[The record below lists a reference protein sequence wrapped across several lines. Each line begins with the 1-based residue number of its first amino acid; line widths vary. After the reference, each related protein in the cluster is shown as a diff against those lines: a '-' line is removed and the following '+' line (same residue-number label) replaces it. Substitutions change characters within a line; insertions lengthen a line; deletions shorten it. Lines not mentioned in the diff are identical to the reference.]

1 MKSYFS
7 GLMFWSNRSGPM
19 EQIQPKPVKN
29 NRSGPMEQIQ
39 PKPVKNNFCFK
50 HKSLSNKRL
59 SKPPKYLWM
68 IHQDKMKKNEWKN
81 LNFTF
86 HQKIS
91 HFFKYLLF
99 SKVNP
104 GSGSTSNEM
113 DPRHHWSKYL
123 DCVPFKENVGPSC
136 CHIDTIFGWFGNF
149 FTNFSEN
156 SIFCKTNSI
165 LQALQIYK

>member
-68 IHQDKMKKNEWKN
+68 IHQDKMQKKNTNIWILHFIRKSVIF
-81 LNFTF
+81 LNIYYFPRWIQDPDPHQMKWILGTIGVSTWTVSLSKKMWVHLVATSTPSLVDLATF
-86 HQKIS
+86 LPTFLKIA
-91 HFFKYLLF
+91 F
-99 SKVNP
+99 
-104 GSGSTSNEM
+104 
-113 DPRHHWSKYL
+113 
-123 DCVPFKENVGPSC
+123 
-136 CHIDTIFGWFGNF
+136 
-149 FTNFSEN
+149 
-156 SIFCKTNSI
+156 
-165 LQALQIYK
+165 LQNK